1 MIVKFIGSFFIVLFP
16 MSILAQTN
24 SKDMK
29 TVTAQESTLA
39 CKLTSKELQE
49 RKKTVVST
57 LKKLLLEKTETDNGF
72 RYKFEGSDT
81 NLDLLNDFI
90 KTERMCCDFFT
101 FQLTID
107 EGIAWLEL
115 SGPVGT
121 KDFIKDELE
130 L

>member
-1 MIVKFIGSFFIVLFP
+1 MIIKFVGSLFIVLFP

-29 TVTAQESTLA
+29 TVTSQDTTLV

-49 RKKTVVST
+49 RKKTVVAT
-57 LKKLLLEKTETDNGF
+57 LKKLLLEKKETDNGF
-72 RYKFEGSDT
+72 RYKFEGSDN

-101 FQLTID
+101 FQLTVE
-107 EGIAWLEL
+107 EGTAWLEL